1 MNKFDFADEMRVSI
15 DLEDLKTVSLVIEFD
30 DEMIVQRLSI
40 EIDEQTKRHSSNAVS
55 LNLFVYSVTNLRQI
69 DMTQTYICDLES

>member
-40 EIDEQTKRHSSNAVS
+40 EIDE
-55 LNLFVYSVTNLRQI
+55 
-69 DMTQTYICDLES
+69 